1 MQERFEDT
9 KVVVRNC
16 KSKVRQY
23 NSERKKNKQDLQNTS
38 LYRKLKNKQDLQ
50 NTSLYRKLKNKQDL
64 QNTSLYRKLKNE
76 QHESY

>member
-38 LYRKLKNKQDLQ
+38 LYRKI
-50 NTSLYRKLKNKQDL
+50 
-64 QNTSLYRKLKNE
+64 KNE
-76 QHESY
+76 KHEPHKKLGVNLVATEG